1 MNMPPL
7 GMYLLNAFLIVVVII
22 PLLQRNAARLGLL
35 DLPKGRKMHDGAIPL
50 TGGIAMFAAFLVPAM
65 NLQLVLGAGWE
76 LIAGLGI
83 LVALGVA
90 DDAFDINPW
99 MKLCGQAAAA
109 AIMTVP
115 HANFLQLGQ
124 IVGSEAAIP
133 AFLALPLTIFF
144 IVGIINAFNMI
155 DGLDGLAGGAAATAL
170 AWIVF
175 AAWLSGAPNAVAEPM
190 LILFAVLGFLI
201 FNLRHRWRPRASVF
215 MGDAGSMMLGGAIAF
230 FAIRLALPAA
240 EGQPSSAVPP
250 LPAILWFFALPAF
263 DTLLLIARRLADG
276 QNPLVG
282 DRRHLHHLLL
292 QAGLPP
298 ERATAGVIA
307 ANGVLGGIGFAGWQ
321 LGMSG
326 EVMAAALALPLLMHG
341 YFVCRGWRHLQR
353 LLLRETPSAEVAQF
367 PADAFP
373 GEAFTTV
380 RDRAA

>member
-1 MNMPPL
+1 MDMPPL
-7 GMYLLNAFLIVVVII
+7 AMYLLNAFLIVVVII
-22 PLLQRNAARLGLL
+22 PLLQRSAARLGLV

-65 NLQLVLGAGWE
+65 NLQLVLDAGWE
-76 LIAGLGI
+76 LIAGLGM

-99 MKLCGQAAAA
+99 MKLFGQAAASA
-109 AIMTVP
+109 VMVVP

-124 IVGSEAAIP
+124 IFGSDAAVP

-170 AWIVF
+170 TWIVL
-175 AAWLSGAPNAVAEPM
+175 AAWLSGSPNAATEPM

-240 EGQPSSAVPP
+240 EGEPSPMVPP

-263 DTLLLIARRLADG
+263 DTLLLIGRRLADG
-276 QNPLVG
+276 KNPLVG

-298 ERATAGVIA
+298 ERATAGVIG
-307 ANGVLGGIGFAGWQ
+307 ANGILGAVGFAGWQ
-321 LGMSG
+321 MGMSA
-326 EVMAAALALPLLMHG
+326 ELLAAALVLPLMLHG

-353 LLLRETPSAEVAQF
+353 ILLPEVVPVSVAEF
-367 PADAFP
+367 GGDAFP
-373 GEAFTTV
+373 AV
-380 RDRAA
+380 QDRAA

>member
-7 GMYLLNAFLIVVVII
+7 AMYLLNAFLIVVVVI
-22 PLLQRNAARLGLL
+22 PLLQRNAARLGLV

-76 LIAGLGI
+76 LIAGLGL

-109 AIMTVP
+109 AIMVVP
-115 HANFLQLGQ
+115 HSNFLQLGQ
-124 IVGSEAAIP
+124 LVGSEAVTP
-133 AFLALPLTIFF
+133 TLVALPLTIFF

-155 DGLDGLAGGAAATAL
+155 DGLDGLAGGAAATGL

-175 AAWLSGAPNAVAEPM
+175 AAWLSGAPNAAAEPM

-201 FNLRHRWRPRASVF
+201 FNLRHRWRSRASVF

-230 FAIRLALPAA
+230 FAIRLALPVA
-240 EGQPSSAVPP
+240 EAQPSPAVAP
-250 LPAILWFFALPAF
+250 LPAVLWFFALPAF

-276 QNPLVG
+276 KNPLVG

-292 QAGLPP
+292 EAGLPP

-307 ANGVLGGIGFAGWQ
+307 ANGFLGGVGFAGWQ
-321 LGMSG
+321 LGLPG
-326 EVMAAALALPLLMHG
+326 EALAAALIVPLMLHG

-353 LLLRETPSAEVAQF
+353 LLLPEAAPVVMAQF
-367 PADAFP
+367 GGDTYPA
-373 GEAFTTV
+373 V
-380 RDRAA
+380 QDRAA